1 MANMLS
7 ANATDLVFKP
17 PVTVAITGASGAQYG
32 LRLIDVLV
40 AAGHEVWVMISKAAH
55 MVIATETDVSLPA
68 QPKRLEEA
76 LMQRSGAQV
85 RQIRCFG
92 REDWMAPV
100 ASGSGAPSAMVICPC
115 STGTLSAVATGAS
128 NNLIERAA
136 DVAIKERRT
145 LVLVPRETPLSPI
158 HLEHMLTLSRLGA
171 VILPAAPG
179 FYHRPQCLEDVVD
192 FIVARILNQLGITHT
207 LVPRWGEEWATE
219 KSRYAEDETNT
230 KGNAP

>member
-1 MANMLS
+1 M
-7 ANATDLVFKP
+7 TTFQP
-17 PVTVAITGASGAQYG
+17 PVTVAMTGASGAQYA
-32 LRLIDVLV
+32 LRLVDVLV
-40 AAGHEVWVMISKAAH
+40 AAGHEVWVMVSKAAH
-55 MVIATETDVSLPA
+55 MVIATETDTALPA
-68 QPKRLEEA
+68 APARLAKA
-76 LMQRSGAQV
+76 LTARSGAASG
-85 RQIRCFG
+85 QIRCFG

-145 LVLVPRETPLSPI
+145 LVMVPRESPFSPI

-179 FYHRPQCLEDVVD
+179 FYHRPASIDDLID
-192 FIVARILNQLGITHT
+192 FIVARILNQLNIEHA
-207 LVPRWGEEWATE
+207 LMPRWGEG
-219 KSRYAEDETNT
+219 DE
-230 KGNAP
+230 